1 MAIGIVFLILFFS
14 AGAAFASGWGHHS
27 HFRGHG
33 HAGLGIF
40 IGPPMIWGPPP
51 YWYYSPPPPPPVY
64 EGPGYYERP
73 WVPGHWE
80 ERYGPYGWE
89 RVWVPGYW
97 RY

>member
-1 MAIGIVFLILFFS
+1 MLISIIFMILVLTV
-14 AGAAFASGWGHHS
+14 GAAFASGWGNHHR
-27 HFRGHG
+27 HYRYHG
-33 HAGLGIF
+33 YSSFGIF
-40 IGPPMIWGPPP
+40 IGPPVIWAPPI
-51 YWYYSPPPPPPVY
+51 YHQYYYPPPVY
-64 EGPGYYERP
+64 EGPSYYDRA